1 MDSKEIIKKVEENI
15 SKPMVTAKFGDNWRE
30 HAMKMYDIDN
40 IFDIA
45 WRQGRKSI
53 LLERELDKIC
63 NLLGVG
69 AKTFKMKDTKRTP
82 KETAKVVAKTISD
95 IRRVLDAVP
104 VMTGYSFFDAKL
116 FKTTG
121 FDSLVKKVCGENDI
135 SEKHIRTVGGW
146 LNDE

>member
-63 NLLGVG
+63 NLQNVTNRALKLQVDQLEAQNKLLNFMVENGLG
-69 AKTFKMKDTKRTP
+69 AEDMINYITYP
-82 KETAKVVAKTISD
+82 CE
-95 IRRVLDAVP
+95 L
-104 VMTGYSFFDAKL
+104 
-116 FKTTG
+116 
-121 FDSLVKKVCGENDI
+121 
-135 SEKHIRTVGGW
+135 
-146 LNDE
+146 